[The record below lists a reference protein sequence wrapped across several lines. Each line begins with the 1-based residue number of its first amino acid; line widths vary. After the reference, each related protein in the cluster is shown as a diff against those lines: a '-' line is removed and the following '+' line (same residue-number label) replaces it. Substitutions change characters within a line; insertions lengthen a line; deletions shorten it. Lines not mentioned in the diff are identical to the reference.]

1 MSKNFLLRLSAS
13 ITLAPLILLAVYLN
27 GLFFNF
33 ILILIF
39 ILSLSE
45 ILKLRLI
52 RYKIFLIILLII
64 FCISLFNLRNLEFGN
79 LYCFL
84 LILIT
89 WLSDIGGYIFGKI
102 FKGKKINIISPNKT
116 YIGFLG
122 SVIFAQPLI
131 FLISYYKV
139 PIFNDFY
146 RDLFFLFFSSVV
158 VIFGDLYFSY
168 IKRKCEIKDFSNII
182 PGHGGIL
189 DRIDGFI
196 FLIIVFN
203 IFVYIK

>member
-33 ILILIF
+33 ILILIL

-64 FCISLFNLRNLEFGN
+64 FSISLFNLRNLEFGN

-182 PGHGGIL
+182 PGHGGML

>member
-33 ILILIF
+33 ILILIL

-64 FCISLFNLRNLEFGN
+64 FSISLFNLRNLEFGN

-122 SVIFAQPLI
+122 SVIFVQPLI

-182 PGHGGIL
+182 PGHGGML